1 LLGLAALAADRID
14 EARDALEPLIGVT
27 GRAGASWESAAASA
41 HLAKV
46 HVARNDPDAARRRLE
61 DAVRMFLSLGAAP
74 GARDATRWAAE
85 AGLPTVINPGD
96 QPLRF
101 IVMTDIVGST
111 ALNVRLGDEAYI
123 DVLRAHDRIVRS
135 TLRLHGGVEFKHS
148 GDGVNAWF
156 AEAAAAIRFA
166 VSLQDRLD
174 EWNRSHADARL
185 FVRCG
190 MSCGRPIPH
199 GDDLF
204 GLALSEAARLCALGD
219 GGDVIVSGSVRAL
232 VPASVADFDEVGR
245 RSLRGFS
252 EEVAIFS
259 ARRRPND

>member
-1 LLGLAALAADRID
+1 
-14 EARDALEPLIGVT
+14 
-27 GRAGASWESAAASA
+27 
-41 HLAKV
+41 
-46 HVARNDPDAARRRLE
+46 
-61 DAVRMFLSLGAAP
+61 
-74 GARDATRWAAE
+74 
-85 AGLPTVINPGD
+85 
-96 QPLRF
+96 
-101 IVMTDIVGST
+101 MTDIVGST
-111 ALNVRLGDEAYI
+111 AMNVRLGDEAYI

-156 AEAAAAIRFA
+156 ADAAAAVRFA

-174 EWNRSHADARL
+174 EWNRGHADARL

-204 GLALSEAARLCALGD
+204 GLALSEASACSAALGD
-219 GGDVIVSGSVRAL
+219 GGDVLVSGSVRAL

-252 EEVAIFS
+252 EEVAIFA
-259 ARRRPND
+259 ARRQSGD